1 MKSLKFISIILTIV
15 IILSSLP
22 IISFGMGDGYADIVN
37 HLGDAEASF
46 LDGVGPEANGYALD
60 YKYYSPVKDGDN
72 TKYPLVIWLQGRGD
86 NAEPGDQLE
95 GSDIV
100 AWATDEIQQR
110 FTCSGGA
117 FIFVPRAPK
126 LFGWDNSLMDPLK
139 ACIDDF
145 IEKNKDNIDLT
156 RIYLGGY
163 SIGSWMS
170 FKIAAVYPEMIA
182 AIFVACP
189 PWGMNNNTAK
199 SIADIPVWIVSS
211 KNDFFV
217 NHYTTVTPIWKKII
231 SRSNVPENGRFS
243 VLEKTAY
250 PDGRISPD
258 GHRSWHV
265 LTYDGFSSQDSDYP
279 LMSTIDGNGNAVTLT
294 YPNGVI
300 SWLMSFTSDYNNSAS
315 DDDTSSTSVFS
326 VLSHII
332 SKIVSYLKNIMR

>member
-1 MKSLKFISIILTIV
+1 MKIKKIISLILVVI
-15 IILSSLP
+15 IILSTLP
-22 IISFGMGDGYADIVN
+22 IVSFGIGDGYANIVN

-60 YKYYSPVKDGDN
+60 YKYFSPVKDGDT

-117 FIFVPRAPK
+117 FVFVPRAPK
-126 LFGWDNSLMDPLK
+126 LFGWDKSLVDPLK
-139 ACIDDF
+139 ACLDDF
-145 IEKNKDNIDLT
+145 IAKNKANIDLT
-156 RIYLGGY
+156 RIYIGGY

-170 FKIAAVYPEMIA
+170 FKLAAEYPEIFA

-189 PWGMNNNTAK
+189 PWGIDNNMTK

-217 NHYTTVTPIWKKII
+217 NHYITVTPIWKKII
-231 SRSNVPENGRFS
+231 SKSNVSEKCRFS

-250 PDGRISPD
+250 PDGRVSPD

-265 LTYDGFSSQDSDYP
+265 LTYDGFSSEDSNYP
-279 LMSTIDGNGNAVTLT
+279 LMSTVDGNGNDITLT

-300 SWLMSFTSDYNNSAS
+300 SWLISFTSNYDNSDES
-315 DDDTSSTSVFS
+315 QDDTNGKLSLLYTVKYFIR
-326 VLSHII
+326 VLKRII
-332 SKIVSYLKNIMR
+332 IGR

>member
-1 MKSLKFISIILTIV
+1 MKIKKIISLILV
-15 IILSSLP
+15 IIIVLSTLP
-22 IISFGMGDGYADIVN
+22 VISFCIGDGYANIVN

-46 LDGVGPEANGYALD
+46 LDGVGPEIKGYALD
-60 YKYYSPVKDGDN
+60 YKYFSPVKDGGS

-117 FIFVPRAPK
+117 FVFVPRAPK
-126 LFGWDNSLMDPLK
+126 LFGWDKSLMDPLK

-145 IEKNKDNIDLT
+145 IAKNKDNIDLT
-156 RIYLGGY
+156 RIYFGGY

-170 FKIAAVYPEMIA
+170 FKIAAMYPEMIA

-189 PWGMNNNTAK
+189 PWGIDNNTAK

-231 SRSNVPENGRFS
+231 SKSNVPEKCRFS
-243 VLEKTAY
+243 VLEKTTY
-250 PDGRISPD
+250 PDGRVSPD
-258 GHRSWHV
+258 GHRSWHA
-265 LTYDGFSSQDSDYP
+265 LTYDGFSSQDSNYP
-279 LMSTIDGNGNAVTLT
+279 MMSTVDGNGKTVTLT
-294 YPNGVI
+294 YPKGVI
-300 SWLMSFTSDYNNSAS
+300 SWMTGFTSDYDGST
-315 DDDTSSTSVFS
+315 DTEDESTGIFNT
-326 VLSHII
+326 L
-332 SKIVSYLKNIMR
+332 SYLINKITSFLKNLFR